1 MFTFA
6 DLQKEYKSLSPTYT
20 TFSEDSIDVE
30 IYLGGATVKILTIT
44 ANPDETD
51 EDKIQVNKWYHIDN
65 TSFLIRSDEEEF
77 RRKIF
82 TLNDLL
88 AYRVLS
94 DPDTTQV
101 FLHKNV
107 VVIKQYCDQ
116 MIAKVSNIYD
126 NYKKNLKLLHEL
138 GFEDDQTSYS
148 DVFNGPTVMN
158 FVINEAWEAKLT
170 LPYFVC
176 WTDGTGTIKTYYTLN
191 MYKDDS
197 YVYKSNN
204 TFSTIED
211 LEKVLTTD

>member
-51 EDKIQVNKWYHIDN
+51 ETEIQVHKWYFIAN
-65 TSFLIRSDEEEF
+65 NSFIIHSDEEVF
-77 RRKIF
+77 RMKWY
-82 TLNDLL
+82 TLDDLL

-107 VVIKQYCDQ
+107 AVIKQYCDQ

-138 GFEDDQTSYS
+138 GFEDDRTSYS
-148 DVFNGPTVMN
+148 DVFNGPTVMD
-158 FVINEAWEAKLT
+158 FTINENWTAKLT

-176 WTDGTGTIKTYYTLN
+176 YTDGTGTIKTHYTLA

-197 YVYKSNN
+197 YVYKSISP
-204 TFSTIED
+204 FSTIED
-211 LEKVLTTD
+211 LEKALTTD